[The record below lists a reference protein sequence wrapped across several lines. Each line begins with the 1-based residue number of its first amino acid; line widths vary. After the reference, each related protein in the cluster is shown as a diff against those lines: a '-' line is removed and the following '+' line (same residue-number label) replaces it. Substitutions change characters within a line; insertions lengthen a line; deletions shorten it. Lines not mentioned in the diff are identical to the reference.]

1 MRALRRDSLPPVPRT
16 LLCLSPRI
24 ISADRWLV
32 NFSVPRSRSFPSPRV
47 LPSLYVPEP
56 PYSYVGA
63 SNDRASLR
71 DTALRSDLAYTY
83 SWGNKLAAD
92 LPGNGTTREEWK
104 VGTRRMSA
112 LNRHRRGSRPLGKR
126 SSTPFRLF
134 RHSRAFTGWPDYVLF
149 HGHLSEETRD

>member
-112 LNRHRRGSRPLGKR
+112 LNRHRRGSRPLGNAHQ
-126 SSTPFRLF
+126 PLFDCFGILARLRVGPTTF
-134 RHSRAFTGWPDYVLF
+134 YFTGI
-149 HGHLSEETRD
+149 